1 LVNNVDLNK
10 IKPNEIMNLSPLI
23 ANETDNLQVAHE
35 RMKEA
40 KVQCL
45 VVKNDLGLVVGVIQI
60 FK

>member
-1 LVNNVDLNK
+1 MIPIDTS
-10 IKPNEIMNLSPLI
+10 MNSSPLI
-23 ANETDNLQVAHE
+23 ANEFDNLQVAHE

-45 VVKNDLGLVVGVIQI
+45 VVKNDFGLVVGVIKN